1 MRVPSAFLPFP
12 SSRLT
17 IDTLGA
23 WNTWNNSPFVH
34 VFGPFSLLSHVIP
47 PALIR
52 FEQSLTKSH
61 DRSDLSPDSPSLAR
75 RYDSLDCHTA
85 IPRQSPSARSEMTAP
100 ILLLHLQGRNCP
112 SCFLGAAMRLLGT
125 SLNLSH
131 ALMPPQGIT
140 LQLRDL
146 TSCYKFSHF
155 VYGCILLANYHH
167 HV

>member
-12 SSRLT
+12 SSCLT

-23 WNTWNNSPFVH
+23 RNNSPFVCS
-34 VFGPFSLLSHVIP
+34 FCPFSLLSHVIH

-61 DRSDLSPDSPSLAR
+61 DRSDFSPDTPSLAPGTTAWTVTPP
-75 RYDSLDCHTA
+75 SLHSR
-85 IPRQSPSARSEMTAP
+85 PEPRSEMTAP
-100 ILLLHLQGRNCP
+100 ILLLRLQGHTCP
-112 SCFLGAAMRLLGT
+112 SCFPGAAMHLLGT

-155 VYGCILLANYHH
+155 VYGRILLANYHH
-167 HV
+167 QV